1 MVHTLVGGFAG
12 VVWLVLPGMT
22 INAAV
27 PVPAART
34 TQDTAT
40 APETASAAQ
49 AEDEKSTVD
58 LVLPLVAVGAAIVLA
73 GYGYVRRTRRAK
85 NRTTPARISA
95 LPSPAEPPIPEL
107 DERARALLSE
117 ADDWVRTSR
126 EELGFATARF
136 GEPAAEPFTKV
147 LRDAEAELSAAFR
160 MRRQYDDGVPEDG
173 TARRHALAGI
183 VGRCQEAGRVL
194 DAETPAFD
202 RLRGLE
208 RGVGEALEIA
218 ETRFREL
225 AGRTGATET
234 TLTELGDRYGPAAV
248 DRVTGYVEHAKD
260 RLVFTTSRL
269 NESRQT
275 AYRGESRR
283 AIRHLR
289 EAEGAVTQA
298 AEFIDAVDDLATDLA
313 RAEDLLP
320 TALTG
325 AEAELAEA
333 RGAARAAGDQKR
345 PPRRGAGTR
354 KQSPVGEIGDAW
366 AHPPEEI
373 AGARQQAPAVS
384 ARARQQSTGQAA
396 GAPGNPATV
405 TRRSAD
411 IEDTASLADTGPRA
425 VAQVTPALT
434 PSELHAR
441 LSRADLVL
449 AAVREE
455 VTGGPYDP
463 VDALRRVVGAVLPVT
478 GGSAGVLAVA
488 ASFVAGSSVRGADGF
503 VSTHRGVVGAG
514 ARTRLA
520 EAVRLL
526 GAEPADPLAADALA
540 REARA
545 LAERDVRAH
554 GNPVAGAAEHASG
567 LAGAVLG
574 EVLLDGGTPPSFGG
588 PRTRARHDD
597 ADLP

>member
-1 MVHTLVGGFAG
+1 MTSSLIRGRPRRAGRAHISVRVVHTLVGGLAG

-22 INAAV
+22 INAAA

-40 APETASAAQ
+40 ASKTATAAQ
-49 AEDEKSTVD
+49 EEDEKSTVD

-85 NRTTPARISA
+85 TRTTPARISA
-95 LPSPAEPPIPEL
+95 LPSPTEPPLPEL
-107 DERARALLSE
+107 DERARVLLTE

-136 GEPAAEPFTKV
+136 GEAATEPFTKV

-160 MRRQYDDGVPEDG
+160 MRGQYDDGVPEDG

-208 RGVGEALEIA
+208 RGVGESLAIA

-225 AGRTGATET
+225 AGRTGTTET
-234 TLTELGDRYGPAAV
+234 TLTELADRYGPAAV

-269 NESRQT
+269 NESRQS
-275 AYRGESRR
+275 ADRGESRR

-298 AEFIDAVDDLATDLA
+298 AEFIDTVDHLATDLT
-313 RAEDLLP
+313 RADGLLP
-320 TALTG
+320 TTLTG
-325 AEAELAEA
+325 AEAELTEA
-333 RGAARAAGDQKR
+333 RGAAQEATVKEGRAAR
-345 PPRRGAGTR
+345 
-354 KQSPVGEIGDAW
+354 V
-366 AHPPEEI
+366 
-373 AGARQQAPAVS
+373 
-384 ARARQQSTGQAA
+384 
-396 GAPGNPATV
+396 
-405 TRRSAD
+405 
-411 IEDTASLADTGPRA
+411 L
-425 VAQVTPALT
+425 

-463 VDALRRVVGAVLPVT
+463 LDALRRVVGAVVPVV
-478 GGSAGVLAVA
+478 GGRGGVLGVA
-488 ASFVAGSSVRGADGF
+488 ASLVAGASVRGADGF
-503 VSTHRGVVGAG
+503 VSTHRGVVGVD

-520 EAVRLL
+520 AAVRLL
-526 GAEPADPLAADALA
+526 GADPLAADALA

-574 EVLLDGGTPPSFGG
+574 EVLLAGGTPPSFGG
-588 PRTRARHDD
+588 PRTRARHTDGD
-597 ADLP
+597 S

>member
-1 MVHTLVGGFAG
+1 MTSSLIRGRPRRAGRAHISVRVVHTLVGGLAG

-40 APETASAAQ
+40 ATEAASAAR

-95 LPSPAEPPIPEL
+95 LPSPAEPPLPEL
-107 DERARALLSE
+107 DERARALLTE

-126 EELGFATARF
+126 EELGFATTRF

-194 DAETPAFD
+194 DAEAPAFD

-298 AEFIDAVDDLATDLA
+298 AEFIDAVDHLATDLT
-313 RAEDLLP
+313 RAEALLP

-325 AEAELAEA
+325 AETELAGA
-333 RGAARAAGDQKR
+333 RAAARAAG
-345 PPRRGAGTR
+345 G
-354 KQSPVGEIGDAW
+354 GDGPTAR
-366 AHPPEEI
+366 A
-373 AGARQQAPAVS
+373 AGARRPAGS
-384 ARARQQSTGQAA
+384 DRAGQSHPATQAA
-396 GAPGNPATV
+396 GAQGNPAV
-405 TRRSAD
+405 DAD
-411 IEDTASLADTGPRA
+411 DTASPAGTRTA
-425 VAQVTPALT
+425 PALT

>member
-1 MVHTLVGGFAG
+1 MIRGRPRRAGRAHISVRVVHTLVGGLAG

-27 PVPAART
+27 PVPVARQT
-34 TQDTAT
+34 PGTETATVADTA
-40 APETASAAQ
+40 E
-49 AEDEKSTVD
+49 EDEKSTVD
-58 LVLPLVAVGAAIVLA
+58 LVLPLVAVGAAAVLA
-73 GYGYVRRTRRAK
+73 GYGYVRRTRRAR
-85 NRTTPARISA
+85 NRTTPGRISA
-95 LPSPAEPPIPEL
+95 HPSPTAPPLPEL
-107 DERARALLSE
+107 DERARTLLTE
-117 ADDWVRTSR
+117 ADDWVRTGR

-136 GEPAAEPFTKV
+136 GTAAVEPSAKV
-147 LRDAEAELSAAFR
+147 LEDAEAELSAAFR
-160 MRRQYDDGVPEDG
+160 MRQQYDDGVPEDE

-194 DAETPAFD
+194 DAEAPAFD

-225 AGRTGATET
+225 AGRTGTTET

-248 DRVTGYVEHAKD
+248 DCVTGYVEHAKD

-275 AYRGESRR
+275 ADRGESRR
-283 AIRHLR
+283 AVRHLR

-298 AEFIDAVDDLATDLA
+298 AEFVTAIDHLSTDLATA
-313 RAEDLLP
+313 ANLLP

-325 AEAELAEA
+325 AEAELAQA
-333 RGAARAAGDQKR
+333 RTAERAAGVQER
-345 PPRRGAGTR
+345 PREPL
-354 KQSPVGEIGDAW
+354 I
-366 AHPPEEI
+366 
-373 AGARQQAPAVS
+373 PA
-384 ARARQQSTGQAA
+384 
-396 GAPGNPATV
+396 
-405 TRRSAD
+405 D
-411 IEDTASLADTGPRA
+411 
-425 VAQVTPALT
+425 
-434 PSELHAR
+434 LHAR
-441 LSRADLVL
+441 LSQADLVL

-455 VTGGPYDP
+455 LTGGPYDP
-463 VDALRRVVGAVLPVT
+463 LDALRRVVRAVLPVA
-478 GGSAGVLAVA
+478 GGRAGVLAVA
-488 ASFVAGSSVRGADGF
+488 ASLVAESSVRGADGF
-503 VSTHRGVVGAG
+503 VATHRGVVGVT

-574 EVLLDGGTPPSFGG
+574 EVLLSGGAPPSFGG
-588 PRTRARHDD
+588 PRTRGRHDGD
-597 ADLP
+597 DPS